1 MRCPVP
7 FSACCAERSSVA
19 LVPFVLAETESSRV
33 ALSPSVA
40 AGMGIDKADVR
51 FVVRPISKPAALCW
65 RMAVFFFVELMLDS
79 SLLLELADAVCLL
92 ITGSCHQP
100 SQSSL
105 SKLRADA
112 CAVLI

>member
-1 MRCPVP
+1 MP
-7 FSACCAERSSVA
+7 SV
-19 LVPFVLAETESSRV
+19 LSKTESSRV

-40 AGMGIDKADVR
+40 SGMGIDKADVR

-65 RMAVFFFVELMLDS
+65 RMAVFFFVELVLDN
-79 SLLLELADAVCLL
+79 SLFQELADAKCLL
-92 ITGSCHQP
+92 ITGCCHQP

-112 CAVLI
+112 CTVLT